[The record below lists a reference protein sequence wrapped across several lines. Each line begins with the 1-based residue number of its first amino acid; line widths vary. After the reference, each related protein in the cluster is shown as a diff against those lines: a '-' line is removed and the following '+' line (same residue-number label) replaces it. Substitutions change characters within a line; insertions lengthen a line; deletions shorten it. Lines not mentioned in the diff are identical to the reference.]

1 MENTALST
9 HRNLQRKAE
18 EMVCQKIMLKNY
30 QIFLKKYCNGI
41 YWCVKIA
48 LIQNSTCTKTKS
60 AIGGCVLAKHK
71 AIGTKLEIV
80 KTATRLIWEKGYTAM
95 STRTVAAELDISV
108 GNITYYYPS
117 KDDLLSIL
125 VNSLC
130 KFQRKLIED
139 EAEDGISSVM
149 AVCLELMT
157 MASACESNPIA
168 KDFFISSY
176 QSPVTLKIIREN
188 DTERSKEVY
197 KEYCKRWTDEQF
209 AEAEVLVSGIE
220 YATLMSLDEDIP
232 LETRIAE
239 ALDKILYVYNVPKK
253 IRETKIKKALSYD
266 YKHIGERIF
275 KEFKEYV
282 DKTTEETF
290 EQMLIEAEKAT
301 GRRLPAL
308 NN

>member
-1 MENTALST
+1 MK
-9 HRNLQRKAE
+9 RR
-18 EMVCQKIMLKNY
+18 V
-30 QIFLKKYCNGI
+30 
-41 YWCVKIA
+41 
-48 LIQNSTCTKTKS
+48 
-60 AIGGCVLAKHK
+60 IGGCVLAKHK

-80 KTATRLIWEKGYTAM
+80 KTATRLIWEKGYSDM
-95 STRTVAAELDISV
+95 STRMVAAELDISV

-197 KEYCKRWTDEQF
+197 KEYCKGWTNEQF
-209 AEAEVLVSGIE
+209 EEAEILVSGIE
-220 YATLMSLDEDIP
+220 YATLMSLDEHVS
-232 LETRIAE
+232 LETRISG
-239 ALDKILYVYNVPKK
+239 ALDKILIIYGVPEALRK
-253 IRETKIKKALSYD
+253 TKVQKALSYD

-290 EQMLIEAEKAT
+290 DQMLIDAK
-301 GRRLPAL
+301 GDSV
-308 NN
+308 

>member
-1 MENTALST
+1 VQN
-9 HRNLQRKAE
+9 
-18 EMVCQKIMLKNY
+18 
-30 QIFLKKYCNGI
+30 KKQ
-41 YWCVKIA
+41 V
-48 LIQNSTCTKTKS
+48 
-60 AIGGCVLAKHK
+60 IGGFVLAKHK
-71 AIGTKLEIV
+71 AISTKLEIV

-95 STRTVAAELDISV
+95 STRMVAAELDISV

-130 KFQRKLIED
+130 KFQRKFIED
-139 EAEDGISSVM
+139 VAEDGISSVM

-157 MASACESNPIA
+157 MTSACESNPIA

-176 QSPVTLKIIREN
+176 QSPMTLKIIREN

-290 EQMLIEAEKAT
+290 EQILIDAEKAT
-301 GRRLPAL
+301 GRQSPAASFE
-308 NN
+308 

>member
-1 MENTALST
+1 M
-9 HRNLQRKAE
+9 
-18 EMVCQKIMLKNY
+18 
-30 QIFLKKYCNGI
+30 
-41 YWCVKIA
+41 
-48 LIQNSTCTKTKS
+48 
-60 AIGGCVLAKHK
+60 AKHK

-197 KEYCKRWTDEQF
+197 KEYCKGWTDEQF

-290 EQMLIEAEKAT
+290 EQMLQNAKCEANKYKKCEAYHPCFVGDKI
-301 GRRLPAL
+301 GRGTAL
-308 NN
+308 AVVGSSFTVILRSDRTILNGETRNIAILLLKKRGE

>member
-1 MENTALST
+1 MAR
-9 HRNLQRKAE
+9 H
-18 EMVCQKIMLKNY
+18 
-30 QIFLKKYCNGI
+30 
-41 YWCVKIA
+41 
-48 LIQNSTCTKTKS
+48 KS
-60 AIGGCVLAKHK
+60 
-71 AIGTKLEIV
+71 IGTKLEIV
-80 KTATRLIWEKGYTAM
+80 QTATRLIWEKGYSNM
-95 STRTVAAELDISV
+95 STRMVATELGMSV

-157 MASACESNPIA
+157 MASACESNPVA

-176 QSPVTLKIIREN
+176 QSPMTLKIIREN
-188 DTERSKEVY
+188 DTERSKAVY
-197 KEYCKRWTDEQF
+197 KDYCKGWTEEQF
-209 AEAEVLVSGIE
+209 EEAEILVSGIE
-220 YATLMSLDEDIP
+220 YATLMSLGEGVP
-232 LETRIAE
+232 LETRISG
-239 ALDKILYVYNVPKK
+239 ALDKILIIYGVPEDL
-253 IRETKIKKALSYD
+253 RKIKIQKALSYD

-290 EQMLIEAEKAT
+290 EQMLQNA
-301 GRRLPAL
+301 
-308 NN
+308 N

>member
-1 MENTALST
+1 MIKKSELTKKEILKTTIRLFFRNGYSATSPNAIAKELGIST
-9 HRNLQRKAE
+9 GNL
-18 EMVCQKIMLKNY
+18 
-30 QIFLKKYCNGI
+30 
-41 YWCVKIA
+41 
-48 LIQNSTCTKTKS
+48 
-60 AIGGCVLAKHK
+60 
-71 AIGTKLEIV
+71 
-80 KTATRLIWEKGYTAM
+80 
-95 STRTVAAELDISV
+95 
-108 GNITYYYPS
+108 TYYYPT
-117 KDDLLSIL
+117 KEHLLSVL
-125 VNSLC
+125 VNGLC
-130 KFQRKLIED
+130 KFQWKLIEE

-149 AVCLELMT
+149 AICLELMT
-157 MASACESNPIA
+157 MASACEDNPVA
-168 KDFFISSY
+168 KDFFISAY
-176 QSPVTLKIIREN
+176 QSPLTLKIIREN

-197 KEYCKRWTDEQF
+197 KAYCKDWTEEQF

-290 EQMLIEAEKAT
+290 EQMLIDAK
-301 GRRLPAL
+301 GDSV
-308 NN
+308 

>member
-1 MENTALST
+1 M
-9 HRNLQRKAE
+9 
-18 EMVCQKIMLKNY
+18 
-30 QIFLKKYCNGI
+30 
-41 YWCVKIA
+41 
-48 LIQNSTCTKTKS
+48 
-60 AIGGCVLAKHK
+60 AKHK
-71 AIGTKLEIV
+71 SIGTKLEIV

-197 KEYCKRWTDEQF
+197 KEYCKGWTDEQF
-209 AEAEVLVSGIE
+209 EEAEILVSGIE
-220 YATLMSLDEDIP
+220 YATLMSLDEHVS
-232 LETRIAE
+232 LETRISG
-239 ALDKILYVYNVPKK
+239 ALDKILIIYGVPEDL
-253 IRETKIKKALSYD
+253 RKIKIQKALSYD
-266 YKHIGERIF
+266 YKNIGERIF

-282 DKTTEETF
+282 DEATSLRFPATR
-290 EQMLIEAEKAT
+290 IE
-301 GRRLPAL
+301 
-308 NN
+308 

>member
-1 MENTALST
+1 M
-9 HRNLQRKAE
+9 
-18 EMVCQKIMLKNY
+18 
-30 QIFLKKYCNGI
+30 
-41 YWCVKIA
+41 
-48 LIQNSTCTKTKS
+48 
-60 AIGGCVLAKHK
+60 AKHK
-71 AIGTKLEIV
+71 AISTKLEIV

-95 STRTVAAELDISV
+95 STRMVAAELDISV

-130 KFQRKLIED
+130 KFQRKFIEG

-197 KEYCKRWTDEQF
+197 KEYCKGWTDEQF
-209 AEAEVLVSGIE
+209 EEAEILVSGIE
-220 YATLMSLDEDIP
+220 YATLMSLDEHVS
-232 LETRIAE
+232 LEMRISG
-239 ALDKILYVYNVPKK
+239 ALDKILIIYGVPEDL
-253 IRETKIKKALSYD
+253 RKIKIQKALSYD
-266 YKHIGERIF
+266 YKNIGERIF

-282 DKTTEETF
+282 DKTNEETF
-290 EQMLIEAEKAT
+290 EQMLIDAKS
-301 GRRLPAL
+301 
-308 NN
+308 N